1 MSLECLIVSYPIIS
15 DDNDGH
21 NGNDGHD
28 EDDDHDGDN
37 EAHDD
42 DADDVLSYHI
52 QADRL

>member
-1 MSLECLIVSYPIIS
+1 MSHRIIS
-15 DDNDGH
+15 YHSRDNSDGH